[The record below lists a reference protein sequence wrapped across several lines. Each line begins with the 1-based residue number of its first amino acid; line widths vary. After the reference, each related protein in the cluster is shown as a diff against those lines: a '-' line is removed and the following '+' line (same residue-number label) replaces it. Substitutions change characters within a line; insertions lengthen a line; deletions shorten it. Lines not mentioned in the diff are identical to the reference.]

1 MMEKVYIQFP
11 PGIAQG
17 ELPPLFVI
25 GAQGDGNW

>member
-17 ELPPLFVI
+17 ELPLFVI
-25 GAQGDGNW
+25 GAQGEGSR